1 MSHQAEQVP
10 LAGGVRAQP
19 AIAARARRL
28 LLQLQLAVVVSVL
41 GLGANVMASRTLL
54 RFEGSARL
62 WPMLANLAAILVLL
76 VCLLQLFV
84 WSQAQ
89 KEWTGRKD
97 VSLAVLL
104 APSAAGR
111 WLGVLCG
118 LGGPLA
124 ASRIIEQTSR
134 QEQAHWWALSGA
146 LCTIVAT
153 AFGAIQFF
161 DPAGPRGVLPSRI
174 AGGRQAPGRDGHQ
187 DETVVLG
194 TRRDGV
200 VLGTR
205 PDGVVLGTRPDDRD
219 GATPPE
225 PGR

>member
-1 MSHQAEQVP
+1 MSHQAEQVS
-10 LAGGVRAQP
+10 LVAGVRAQP

-28 LLQLQLAVVVSVL
+28 LLQLRLAAIISVL

-54 RFEGSARL
+54 RFGGTARL

-97 VSLAVLL
+97 VSLVGLL
-104 APSAAGR
+104 APSSAGR

-124 ASRIIEQTSR
+124 ASRMIEQTSP
-134 QEQAHWWALSGA
+134 QEQAHWWALAGA
-146 LCTIVAT
+146 LCTIAAT
-153 AFGAIQFF
+153 GFGAIHSF

-174 AGGRQAPGRDGHQ
+174 TRDRAVVTDR
-187 DETVVLG
+187 DEHDGVDPEVDTVVLG
-194 TRRDGV
+194 RRQDGR
-200 VLGTR
+200 GDAAR
-205 PDGVVLGTRPDDRD
+205 PE
-219 GATPPE
+219 A
-225 PGR
+225 GR